1 MMRLSLTDKHG
12 ASSDK
17 MLKQAYENIGD
28 YYFDRQLWSQALQ
41 YFVLANVVAKQ
52 IPCLYA
58 LEDFAHLARFATDP
72 EFLPDGQGGADGEG
86 GGGAPAN
93 ASLLLEEGSPLLI
106 TVGERLASVGLADE
120 AVQAF
125 LRGNDVKAA
134 IDCCVLLNQV
144 CETRAGICDCGVL
157 WNQWDQAVCSVCVTA
172 AAICRVCRA

>member
-1 MMRLSLTDKHG
+1 
-12 ASSDK
+12 

-72 EFLPDGQGGADGEG
+72 EFLADGQGGADGEG

-144 CETRAGICDCGVL
+144 CETRASICDCCVL
-157 WNQWDQAVCSVCVTA
+157 WNQWDQAMCAVYVTA
-172 AAICRVCRA
+172 AAICRMCRT

>member
-144 CETRAGICDCGVL
+144 CETRASICDP
-157 WNQWDQAVCSVCVTA
+157 TP
-172 AAICRVCRA
+172 